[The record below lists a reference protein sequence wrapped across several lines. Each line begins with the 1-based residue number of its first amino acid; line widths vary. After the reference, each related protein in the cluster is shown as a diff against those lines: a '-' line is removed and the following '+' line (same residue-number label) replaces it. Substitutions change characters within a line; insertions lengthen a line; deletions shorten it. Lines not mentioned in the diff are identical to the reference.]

1 MGETVGF
8 IGLGRMG
15 RAMAGNLGAAGFTV
29 RAWNRT
35 PGKGPKGA
43 VECASPREAA
53 AGARLVVT
61 MLADDV
67 AVQAVVLG
75 ENGLLAALRE
85 GAVHC
90 GMSTISVALSQRLY
104 DPHKAA
110 TQHLVAPPV
119 FGRPDAAAAGKPSI
133 VFGR

>member
-15 RAMAGNLGAAGFTV
+15 RAMAANLVSAGFTV

-35 PGKGPKGA
+35 PGKAPKGA

-75 ENGLLAALRE
+75 ENRLLAAFRQ
-85 GAVHC
+85 GAVPF
-90 GMSTISVALSQRLY
+90 GMSTLSLPLSPRPS
-104 DPHKAA
+104 DPPN
-110 TQHLVAPPV
+110 AP
-119 FGRPDAAAAGKPSI
+119 
-133 VFGR
+133 

>member
-1 MGETVGF
+1 MGETIGF

-15 RAMAGNLGAAGFTV
+15 RAIAANLVSAGFTV

-35 PGKGPKGA
+35 PGKAPKGA

-75 ENGLLAALRE
+75 ENGLLPACGE
-85 GAVHC
+85 GAVQR
-90 GMSTISVALSQRLY
+90 GRSTISLSLSQRPY
-104 DPHKAA
+104 RAHTTAKRPF
-110 TQHLVAPPV
+110 VA
-119 FGRPDAAAAGKPSI
+119 
-133 VFGR
+133 